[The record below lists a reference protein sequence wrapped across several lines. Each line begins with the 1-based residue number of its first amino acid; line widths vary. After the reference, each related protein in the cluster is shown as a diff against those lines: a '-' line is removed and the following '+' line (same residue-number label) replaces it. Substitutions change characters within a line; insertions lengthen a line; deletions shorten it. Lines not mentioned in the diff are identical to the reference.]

1 MTQFGLLIDNEYC
14 TGCHSCEVACKNEHN
29 IPLGRWGIKLL
40 EMGPW
45 KLGDGKSWEYRF
57 VPVPTKECDLCVDR
71 MAKGA
76 AKPACAHHCLADA
89 IEYGP
94 VEELSKKM
102 CEKGKMC
109 SIFLP

>member
-45 KLGDGKSWEYRF
+45 KLADEKSWEYRF
-57 VPVPTKECDLCVDR
+57 VPVPTKECDLCAAR
-71 MAKGA
+71 MQGGA

-94 VEELSKKM
+94 VEELAQKM
-102 CEKGKMC
+102 CAKGKMC